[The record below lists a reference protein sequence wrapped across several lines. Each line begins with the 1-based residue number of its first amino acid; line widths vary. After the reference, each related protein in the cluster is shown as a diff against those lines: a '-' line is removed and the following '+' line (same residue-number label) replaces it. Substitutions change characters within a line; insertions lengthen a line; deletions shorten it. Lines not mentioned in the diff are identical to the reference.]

1 MRPSTAEQ
9 NLQDANEIS
18 TKVTCHSID
27 VDVLIFFS
35 KL

>member
-9 NLQDANEIS
+9 NLQDANKIS

-27 VDVLIFFS
+27 VDVMICFS
-35 KL
+35 ML